1 MLAFLLLVDENGPIP
16 YLKMAP
22 YTPMGSREKGKCRKE
37 GSPNQ
42 RVYKLGLREL
52 ENREQWDRKSSR
64 ECRYRFPGKRKGNLT
79 EAY

>member
-1 MLAFLLLVDENGPIP
+1 VQWIKVNVLAFLLLVDENGPIP

-42 RVYKLGLREL
+42 RVYKLCLIKGIRE
-52 ENREQWDRKSSR
+52 
-64 ECRYRFPGKRKGNLT
+64 
-79 EAY
+79 